1 MYADHLALV
10 CASGRSR
17 LPRHRGPGPGC
28 L

>member
-1 MYADHLALV
+1 MYADHLGLV

-17 LPRHRGPGPGC
+17 LPRHRAPGPGC